1 MGVGQ
6 NIMELKQEKAE
17 LQRVADDLV
26 FLIDSANAQMIV
38 LTKRLR
44 DAQMIILTSLPH
56 AVRVCAL
63 KADQPDFF
71 HFWQTLDD
79 AVQYFTLW
87 TNSYE

>member
-26 FLIDSANAQMIV
+26 FLIDSAN
-38 LTKRLR
+38 
-44 DAQMIILTSLPH
+44 AQMIILTSLPH

-87 TNSYE
+87 KNSYE